1 MAFLTAPPRIVRSG
15 AFSRD
20 RIPSPFLP
28 QEPLHIALT
37 RAVSRSIVDCQLT
50 HVTRIP
56 IDVARARAQHEQ
68 YELALERSGCTLVR
82 LGELPD
88 APDAVFVEDT
98 AIVLDEVAVLMRPGA
113 EPRRREV
120 ESMAAALVA
129 YRPLLRITEPGT
141 LDGGDVLR
149 LGRTL
154 YVGLTS
160 RTNEAGI
167 AQLRAA
173 VAPYGYAVRG
183 VLVSG
188 ALHLKTAVTQV
199 SAEQILV
206 NPDWVDPKT
215 LEGFA
220 PIAIDPDEPFSAN
233 AVLLD
238 GGVIHSTA
246 FPRTQAILVHH
257 GIVVFGVDASELA
270 KAEGGVTCCSLLVRA
285 NPSAA

>member
-1 MAFLTAPPRIVRSG
+1 VP
-15 AFSRD
+15 
-20 RIPSPFLP
+20 
-28 QEPLHIALT
+28 IALT
-37 RAVSRSIVDCQLT
+37 RAVSRSIAECQLT
-50 HVTRIP
+50 HVARLL

-68 YELALERSGCTLVR
+68 YEQALERSGCTVVR
-82 LGELPD
+82 VAELPD

-113 EPRRREV
+113 EPRRQEV
-120 ESMAAALVA
+120 ESMAAALAA
-129 YRPLLRITEPGT
+129 YRPILRITEPGT

-160 RTNEAGI
+160 RTNDTGI
-167 AQLRAA
+167 EQLRAA

-183 VLVSG
+183 VPVSG

-199 SAEQILV
+199 SAAQILV
-206 NPDWVDPKT
+206 NPDWVDPST
-215 LEGFA
+215 FEGFI

-238 GGVIHSTA
+238 TGVIHSTA
-246 FPRTQAILVHH
+246 FPRTQAVLVRH
-257 GIVVFGVDASELA
+257 GIPVIGVDASELA
-270 KAEGGVTCCSLLVRA
+270 KAEGGVTCCSLLVNVDPLAVNAGATKRGLA
-285 NPSAA
+285 